1 MPKKISFT
9 IFFSWTVPTAVLF
22 FFNACLEFDSLN
34 KASNAPPFIDK
45 THVKPAPA
53 EMLTQKIKLGK
64 NCKREFS
71 IPPIKDPNY
80 QDTLFYL
87 WFIKRP
93 GELHGKLLQPRA
105 GIIPLENR
113 DTGVISISIDQQTI
127 EAALGYVLDDAFYA
141 QPYLIEFYVSDRQ
154 YLIPDNR
161 YTESNA
167 NEDYLYWTVTFAN
180 EDC

>member
-1 MPKKISFT
+1 MPKQIPYLSFFSLT
-9 IFFSWTVPTAVLF
+9 MPMASIIFFNS
-22 FFNACLEFDSLN
+22 CLEYHTLTKSAN
-34 KASNAPPFIDK
+34 SPPFIDK

-53 EMLTQKIKLGK
+53 EMLNQKIKLGK
-64 NCKREFS
+64 NCKKEFS
-71 IPPIKDPNY
+71 IPPIKDPNT
-80 QDTLFYL
+80 QDTLYYL

-93 GELHGKLLQPRA
+93 GELYGKLLQPRA

-113 DTGVISISIDQQTI
+113 DTGVISLSIDLQTI
-127 EAALGYVLDDAFYA
+127 ETALGYVLDDSFYS
-141 QPYLIEFYVSDRQ
+141 QSYLIEFYVSDRQ

-161 YTESNA
+161 YTDSNA